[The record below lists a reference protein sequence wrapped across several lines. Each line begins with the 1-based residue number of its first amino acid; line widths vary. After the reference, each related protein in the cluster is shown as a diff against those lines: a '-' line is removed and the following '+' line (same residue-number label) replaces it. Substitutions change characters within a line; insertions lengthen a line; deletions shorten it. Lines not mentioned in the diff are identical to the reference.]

1 MVTIEGC
8 CIELEE
14 QCYKHF
20 DRGLVAGLE
29 IALAPSV
36 KSLAE
41 LSHVEHHQK
50 PMDKIEES
58 IIQDTWNCFEVQII
72 VTHFKLVIIGPI
84 FPEYHFNRAG
94 SID

>member
-41 LSHVEHHQK
+41 LSHVEHH
-50 PMDKIEES
+50 
-58 IIQDTWNCFEVQII
+58 
-72 VTHFKLVIIGPI
+72 
-84 FPEYHFNRAG
+84 
-94 SID
+94 